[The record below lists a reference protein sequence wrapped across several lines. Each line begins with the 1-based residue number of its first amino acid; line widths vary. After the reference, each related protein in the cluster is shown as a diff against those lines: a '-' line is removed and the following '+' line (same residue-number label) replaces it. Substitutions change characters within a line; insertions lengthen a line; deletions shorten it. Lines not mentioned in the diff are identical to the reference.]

1 MVAQILWLGVKEVFT
16 QIAKDIV
23 GQGLD
28 HVTFVLTLSLRKTK
42 SNQCGVSCGMI
53 ACLDVTEEN
62 EKQKPASRRAKNQIY

>member
-28 HVTFVLTLSLRKTK
+28 HVTFVKTK